1 MEQLHLYQQIAE
13 SIRLEIVQG
22 HLKAGDSIPSVRAMT
37 TRWDCTPGTIQRA
50 YRELA
55 GQGLITSRP
64 GQGTKVTK
72 NLLPIETTPLRR
84 AGLVNRAEEFLLEVL
99 SDGYNPFEVEQA
111 FRLALDRWRAVEKS
125 PINQPTKT
133 LMFIGSHDPA
143 VVWLSEHFSETEK
156 QYSLQPS
163 FTGSLGGLMAIAE
176 GKADLTGIH
185 LWDEET
191 GEYNIPFV
199 RRLLPGQKVALLN
212 LSNRRMGL
220 IVAAGNPKGIKS
232 LIDLVNP
239 DVRFI
244 NRQSGSGTRVWLD
257 AVLHRMGINS
267 QNIHGYNEEKLT
279 HSETARCI
287 AEGKADA
294 ALGLQT
300 AALSYG
306 LDFIFLTL
314 ERYDLVIT
322 DTNLKLAPFQA
333 LRNFLLDPDIKNEI
347 AALGGYE
354 TSRTGEIT
362 WVE

>member
-22 HLKAGDSIPSVRAMT
+22 HLKAGDPIPSVRAMT
-37 TRWDCTPGTIQRA
+37 TRWGCTPGTIQRA

-55 GQGLITSRP
+55 DQGLITSRP
-64 GQGTKVTK
+64 GQGTKVTQ

-84 AGLVNRAEEFLLEVL
+84 AGLVNLAEKFLLEVL
-99 SDGYNPFEVEQA
+99 ADGYSPIEIEQA
-111 FRLALDRWRAVEKS
+111 LRLALDRWRAVEKS
-125 PINQPTKT
+125 PVKQPSKN
-133 LMFIGSHDPA
+133 LIFVGSHDPA
-143 VVWLSEHFSETEK
+143 VICLSEHFSEFES
-156 QYSLQPS
+156 QYTIQPS

-176 GKADLTGIH
+176 GRADLTGIH
-185 LWDEET
+185 LWDEEN
-191 GEYNIPFV
+191 GEYNTPFV

-212 LSNRRMGL
+212 LSFRRMGL
-220 IVAAGNPKGIKS
+220 IVAAGNPKEIKS
-232 LIDLVNP
+232 LHDLERQ
-239 DVRFI
+239 DIRFI

-257 AVLHRMGINS
+257 AVLHRMGINH
-267 QNIHGYNEEKLT
+267 QNINGYHDEKLT
-279 HSETARCI
+279 HSEIARCI
-287 AEGKADA
+287 AEGKADVG
-294 ALGLQT
+294 LGLQT

-322 DTNLKLAPFQA
+322 DTNLKFAPFLS
-333 LRNFLLDPDIKNEI
+333 LREFLLKPEIKTEI

-354 TSRTGEIT
+354 TNNTGEII